1 MSKLRGG
8 LRVCLNVGLDKHHFL
23 KISPLMH
30 VQMSSSAHTR
40 ACTHTWHRSAL
51 EIRLTG
57 GNCGLY
63 YSKRYSPCVNHS
75 KLHPDERLKL
85 AEQTGAP
92 STAAPPLPR
101 EEGEIHISWLWS
113 PFPWA
118 AALQLERKHHSSTAQ
133 VSSQQVTTT
142 WAPDPCMHD
151 HCRCFRTA
159 TGKLPWWRSHVYDT
173 DGQA

>member
-1 MSKLRGG
+1 MAKSRGG
-8 LRVCLNVGLDKHHFL
+8 IRVCLNVGLDKHHFL

-40 ACTHTWHRSAL
+40 ARTHTWHRSGL

-85 AEQTGAP
+85 AEQTAAP

-101 EEGEIHISWLWS
+101 EEGEIHIS
-113 PFPWA
+113 
-118 AALQLERKHHSSTAQ
+118 
-133 VSSQQVTTT
+133 
-142 WAPDPCMHD
+142 
-151 HCRCFRTA
+151 
-159 TGKLPWWRSHVYDT
+159 
-173 DGQA
+173 